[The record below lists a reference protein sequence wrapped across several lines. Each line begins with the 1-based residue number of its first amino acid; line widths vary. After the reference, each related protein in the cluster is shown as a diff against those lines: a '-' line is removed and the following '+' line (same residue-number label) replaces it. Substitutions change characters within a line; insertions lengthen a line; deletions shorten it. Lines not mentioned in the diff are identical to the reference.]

1 MLRFVRSHARSNGTI
16 TRREWL
22 RIGGLAGLTVPFC
35 RPVWGS
41 PSSAGAAGFGKAK
54 SVILVYASGGQ
65 SQLDTWDPKPDA
77 PREIRGDFQPI
88 DTAVAGVRI
97 CEHLPQVAR
106 AANLFTIVRSVS
118 HEDLDHGSA
127 TYLTMTGNYHV
138 RRSGNPP
145 VDLANDLPTFGSVLH
160 RVRPGR
166 ELPFTAVHINGPL
179 QVPTLLAPGQFA
191 GRLGS
196 SCEPLLIGDPTQKS
210 GAACAMEDLAD
221 LPPVRQHARQTLLD
235 SLDQYAQKLQQ
246 NRALLD
252 VDDKYRKAY
261 GLLSS
266 AHGRRAFDLEREPA
280 AVRDRYGRHRSGQAC
295 LLARRLVEAGVPWI
309 TVIWNHTCRGQD
321 KDPDQT
327 DAYGWDT
334 HNDIFGA
341 LQDHLLP
348 RFDQSFSALLAD
360 LDQRGLL
367 DQTLVVCMGEFGR
380 HPQLARE
387 SSFPGNAPGRKH
399 WPACYSV
406 VLAGAR
412 VHRGTTFGASDRQAA
427 YPHANPV
434 GPWDLAATM
443 FHALGVDP
451 GGHYL
456 DLNRRP
462 FPVTVGAPIL
472 GLFG

>member
-1 MLRFVRSHARSNGTI
+1 MI

-22 RIGGLAGLTVPFC
+22 RISSLAGLGLTAPFS
-35 RPVWGS
+35 RSVRGTS
-41 PSSAGAAGFGKAK
+41 ASSGATGFGKAK
-54 SVILVYASGGQ
+54 SVILVYTSGGQ

-77 PREIRGDFQPI
+77 PREIRGDFRPI
-88 DTAVAGVRI
+88 DTTIAGVRI
-97 CEHLPQVAR
+97 CEHLSQVAR

-145 VDLANDLPTFGSVLH
+145 IDPANDLPTYGSVLH
-160 RVRPGR
+160 RVRPGGK
-166 ELPFTAVHINGPL
+166 LPFTAVHVNGPL
-179 QVPTLLAPGQFA
+179 QVPTFLAPGQFA

-196 SCEPLLIGDPTQKS
+196 SCEPLLIGDPTQKN
-210 GAACAMEDLAD
+210 GAVCGMENLAD
-221 LPPVRQHARQTLLD
+221 LPPVRQHARQTLLE
-235 SLDQYAQKLQQ
+235 SLDQYSQRMQQ

-252 VDDKYRKAY
+252 LDEKYRQAHE
-261 GLLSS
+261 LLSS
-266 AHGRRAFDLEREPA
+266 QHGRRAFDLEREPE

-295 LLARRLVEAGVPWI
+295 LLARRLVEAGIPWI

-321 KDPDQT
+321 KDPAQT
-327 DAYGWDT
+327 DVYGWDT

-341 LQDHLLP
+341 LKEHLLP
-348 RFDQSFSALLAD
+348 RFDQSFSALLTD

-380 HPQLARE
+380 HPQLGME
-387 SSFPGNAPGRKH
+387 SSFPGNSPGRKH

-406 VLAGAR
+406 VMAGAGVR
-412 VHRGTTFGASDRQAA
+412 RGTTFGASDRNAA
-427 YPHANPV
+427 YPHSKPV

-443 FHALGVDP
+443 FHTLGVDP
-451 GGHYL
+451 GAHYL
-456 DLNRRP
+456 DASKRP
-462 FPVTVGAPIL
+462 FPVTVGTPIL